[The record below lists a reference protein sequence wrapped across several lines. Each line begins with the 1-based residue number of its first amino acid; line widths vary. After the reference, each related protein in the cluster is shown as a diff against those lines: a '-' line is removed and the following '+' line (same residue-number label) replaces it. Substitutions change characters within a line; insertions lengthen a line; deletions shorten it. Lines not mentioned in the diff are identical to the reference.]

1 MFFSGEDASLVWEK
15 ALIRSAPGTGRQNH
29 VSVRAHQA
37 PAYAAHWYLGRLGPA
52 SRLELVVLFDAS
64 KFERDSKEH
73 ADKAESGTRRRWLA
87 RHFRIASANLQ
98 PGNLELQFA

>member
-52 SRLELVVLFDAS
+52 SRLELVVLFDAP
-64 KFERDSKEH
+64 KFERLE
-73 ADKAESGTRRRWLA
+73 GTC
-87 RHFRIASANLQ
+87 
-98 PGNLELQFA
+98 